1 MKTNSV
7 ASLLRPL
14 ETSFI
19 EANTLSEYL
28 KSEVKVRASR
38 NQNKDLASF
47 FSFTNVQLSSKA
59 ETINVNHLQ
68 RKDVSTK

>member
-1 MKTNSV
+1 MKTNPV
-7 ASLLRPL
+7 AGLLRPL
-14 ETSFI
+14 ETSLI

-38 NQNKDLASF
+38 NQNKDLASLL
-47 FSFTNVQLSSKA
+47 SLTNVQLSSKA

-68 RKDVSTK
+68 RKDV